1 MAGHAHPQPTG
12 APVKPTAKQL
22 SYLRTLALRTGQTF
36 TPPATRVDASREI
49 QRLRTIAPSGRGE
62 QRRERR
68 DVRDALSRSTGAS
81 VAVHDHEISGYGS
94 SCEWT

>member
-22 SYLRTLALRTGQTF
+22 SYLRTLAIRTGQTF
-36 TPPATRVDASREI
+36 TPPTTRGDASREI
-49 QRLRTIAPSGRGE
+49 QRLQAATPSGRGE

-68 DVRDALSRSTGAS
+68 DIRDALSRGAGAS
-81 VAVHDHEISGYGS
+81 AAVRDHEISGYGS
-94 SCEWT
+94 NCEWT